1 MRHQKSSISNNGPQ
15 FRAQDKKKGEENVQE
30 KNSRTN
36 NILSNQSS
44 SYSEYIQQ
52 PSCIHEL
59 HCLPLSSS
67 LPSN

>member
-1 MRHQKSSISNNGPQ
+1 MKHQKSSISNNCPQ
-15 FRAQDKKKGEENVQE
+15 FRAQGKKKGDENVQ
-30 KNSRTN
+30 KGDRT

-59 HCLPLSSS
+59 RYLPLSSS
-67 LPSN
+67 LE